1 MDIPAVQPPKIKTGD
16 TIAVIAPAGPIEN
29 RDGLDRGILALER
42 MGFRVQFDERIFQ
55 SSGYL
60 AGDDHARADELMR
73 AFEDPSIQAIIA
85 LRGGYGC
92 SRLIPL
98 LMEKRLRY
106 HPKIFM
112 GFSDLTTLHLY
123 FNNRFG
129 WVTIHGPMA
138 VSPALADMPSDQEA
152 HLLSLWTEPEYRPS
166 LSFPQLE
173 SLNPGVAEGILTG
186 GCLSVIAAS
195 IGTPY
200 EIQTEGKILFLEDQG
215 EPPYRLDRM
224 ITHLFLADKLHSL
237 AGVLLGDFVDCQS
250 TQGNYTA
257 MDTLRD
263 IFASLNIPVLANFPA
278 GHGANNWALPLGVTV
293 RMDASARTIE
303 FLKPAV
309 C

>member
-1 MDIPAVQPPKIKTGD
+1 MDIPAIQPPKIKTGD
-16 TIAVIAPAGPIEN
+16 TIAVIAPAGPIES
-29 RDGLDRGILALER
+29 RDGLDRGILALEG
-42 MGFRVQFDERIFQ
+42 MGFRVRFDERIFQ

-60 AGDDHARADELMR
+60 AGDDSARAEELMR
-73 AFEDPSIQAIIA
+73 SFEDPSIQAIIA

-98 LMEKRLRY
+98 LVEKRLRY
-106 HPKIFM
+106 YPKIFV

-123 FNNRFG
+123 FNKRFG

-138 VSPALADMPSDQEA
+138 VSPALAASPSDQA
-152 HLLSLWTEPEYRPS
+152 SHLLSLWTDPEYRPM
-166 LSFPQLE
+166 LSFPQME
-173 SLNPGVAEGILTG
+173 SLNPGAAEGVLTG

-200 EIQTEGKILFLEDQG
+200 EIQTKGKILFLEDQG

-237 AGVLLGDFVDCQS
+237 AGVLLGDFVDCGS
-250 TQGNYTA
+250 THGNYTA

-278 GHGANNWALPLGVTV
+278 GHVANNWALPFGVTV

-303 FLKPAV
+303 FLEPAV
-309 C
+309 R

>member
-1 MDIPAVQPPKIKTGD
+1 MDIPTVQPPKIKTGD
-16 TIAVIAPAGPIEN
+16 TIAVIAPAGPIES
-29 RDGLDRGILALER
+29 RDGLDRGILALEG
-42 MGFRVQFDERIFQ
+42 MGFHVRFDERIFQ
-55 SSGYL
+55 SSRYL
-60 AGDDHARADELMR
+60 AGDDSARAEELMR
-73 AFEDPSIQAIIA
+73 SFEDPSIQAIIA

-98 LMEKRLRY
+98 LKEKRLRY

-129 WVTIHGPMA
+129 WVTVHGPMA
-138 VSPALADMPSDQEA
+138 VSPALADMPSDQTA
-152 HLLSLWTEPEYRPS
+152 HLLSLWTEPEYRPM
-166 LSFPQLE
+166 LNFPQLE
-173 SLNPGVAEGILTG
+173 SLNPGVAEGVLTG

-215 EPPYRLDRM
+215 EPPYRIDRM

-237 AGVLLGDFVDCQS
+237 AGVLLGDFVDCKS
-250 TQGNYTA
+250 TQGDYTA

-263 IFASLNIPVLANFPA
+263 IFASLKIPVLANFPA
-278 GHGANNWALPLGVTV
+278 GHGVSNWALPLGVTV
-293 RMDASARTIE
+293 RMDANARTIE
-303 FLKPAV
+303 FLEPAV
-309 C
+309 R

>member
-1 MDIPAVQPPKIKTGD
+1 MDTPAVQPPKIKTGD

-29 RDGLDRGILALER
+29 RDGLDRGIAALER

-60 AGDDHARADELMR
+60 AGDDHARAEELMR
-73 AFEDPSIQAIIA
+73 SFEDPSIQAIIA

-98 LMEKRLRY
+98 LMEQRLRH

-123 FNNRFG
+123 FKKRFG

-173 SLNPGVAEGILTG
+173 SLNPGVAEGVLTG

-250 TQGNYTA
+250 TQGDYTA

-278 GHGANNWALPLGVTV
+278 GHGATNWALPLGVTV
-293 RMDASARTIE
+293 RIDASSRTIE
-303 FLKPAV
+303 FLEPAV
-309 C
+309 R